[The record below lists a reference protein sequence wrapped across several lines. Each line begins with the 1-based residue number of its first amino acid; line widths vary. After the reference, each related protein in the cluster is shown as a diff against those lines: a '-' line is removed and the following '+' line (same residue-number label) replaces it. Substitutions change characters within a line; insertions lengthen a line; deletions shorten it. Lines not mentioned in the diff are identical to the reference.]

1 MVTIKNNTKIIQYI
15 LLVGIAMVFFVGFGR
30 EGALLVSDSFNYIS
44 MNAARE
50 PLYPLILLG
59 LRSLFGKSS
68 YLDIV
73 CIFQAFLAVAAV
85 SSFSIYITKIFYLR
99 QFVSFIILFFTLIPY
114 WIDTIWYAP
123 YVIRTNYILSEGIT
137 FSLYYLFIIFLF
149 RAIVKK
155 HIKDMIIPLCITV
168 ILVLCRAQM
177 FICLAGCGFAIIYIA
192 WKQKMKVWIM
202 GIGLIIATLFLIT
215 ASKSLYND
223 TFIESTEYAFTN
235 KLAVLTN
242 VLFASDKEDGTL
254 FVDKDMEL
262 IYDEIY
268 KLMIEEQVNYELVK
282 DKGMIAIADLQYHSH
297 DIIKY
302 NILNNVINRYQGASD
317 VFQNRGGLVH
327 PSIIVDTLFSTL
339 VRDNW
344 KQWLWNC
351 ICLIPIGFMRTVFAA
366 RTSMIWFCGM
376 FSFAIYA
383 SAIALMARGYYVD
396 KKSKGAIFML
406 LVLLLITSNVGG
418 LALTILEMTRYLVY
432 NMGLFYI
439 AGLLLLVELTP
450 LGKWMALEKTSDN

>member
-1 MVTIKNNTKIIQYI
+1 MVKINNKSKIIQYI
-15 LLVGIAMVFFVGFGR
+15 LLVAIAMVFFLGFGM
-30 EGALLVSDSFNYIS
+30 EGALLVSDSSNYIS
-44 MNAARE
+44 MNPGRE
-50 PLYPLILLG
+50 PLYPLILFVANF
-59 LRSLFGKSS
+59 LFGDSS

-73 CIFQAFLAVAAV
+73 CIFQSLLAVAAV
-85 SSFSIYITKIFYLR
+85 SCISIYFTKIFHLR
-99 QFVSFIILFFTLIPY
+99 PFVSYIILFFTLIPY

-123 YVIRTNYILSEGIT
+123 NVIRTNYILSEGIS

-149 RAIVKK
+149 QAIIRK
-155 HIKDMIIPLCITV
+155 HIKDMMLPLFITV
-168 ILVLCRAQM
+168 ILVLCRSQM
-177 FICLAGCGFAIIYIA
+177 LICMPACVFAIIFIA

-202 GIGLIIATLFLIT
+202 GIGFIIATLFLIT
-215 ASKSLYND
+215 AIKSLYND

-235 KLAVLTN
+235 KLSVLTN
-242 VLFASDKEDGTL
+242 VLFASDKEDEAL
-254 FVDKDMEL
+254 FEDKDMAL

-297 DIIKY
+297 DMIKY
-302 NILNNVINRYQGASD
+302 NILNNVINRYQGTSD
-317 VFQNRGGLVH
+317 VFQNRGEPFHSSV
-327 PSIIVDTLFSTL
+327 IVDTLFSTL
-339 VRDNW
+339 LRDNW

-351 ICLIPIGFMRTVFAA
+351 ICLVPIGFMRTVFAA
-366 RTSMIWFCGM
+366 RTSMIWFCGL
-376 FSFAIYA
+376 FSFAMYA

-396 KKSKGAIFML
+396 RKSKGAILMF

-450 LGKWMALEKTSDN
+450 LGKWMSLKGE